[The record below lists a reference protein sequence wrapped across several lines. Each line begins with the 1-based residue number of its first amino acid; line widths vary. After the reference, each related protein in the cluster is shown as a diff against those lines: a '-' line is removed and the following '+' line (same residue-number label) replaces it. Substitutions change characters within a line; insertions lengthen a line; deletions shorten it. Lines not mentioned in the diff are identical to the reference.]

1 MGIRELKARY
11 GAKSN
16 TAQAFHR
23 AIRAEIPG
31 GSAVLDALD
40 KIGRARWRYGREFSG
55 EIFELLCKARAE
67 MANEIATCYELKSA
81 RRLEIAEQ

>member
-1 MGIRELKARY
+1 MSLRELKDKY
-11 GAKSN
+11 GNGNAK
-16 TAQAFHR
+16 TAQAFNR

-55 EIFELLCKARAE
+55 EVFELLCKAREE
-67 MANEIATCYELKSA
+67 MANEIATRYELESA
-81 RRLEIAEQ
+81 RRLEGAE